1 MGLIFLRGEKVALEN
16 TPHNFS
22 LSSKCENVHVPA
34 FQVFHTHGEKLD
46 KSEDRQDLVE
56 SLEEEE
62 DSALERNL
70 KDAYRQTFDLVDA
83 DKSGTLDRDELM
95 AWFDLCGS
103 EIDLSKVIE
112 VLLSEGELTRE
123 KFATLMCT
131 SAKDSR
137 RDYDVDG
144 KKYGGHH

>member
-1 MGLIFLRGEKVALEN
+1 MCRTHHF
-16 TPHNFS
+16 TSFS
-22 LSSKCENVHVPA
+22 LSPKCENGHVSA
-34 FQVFHTHGEKLD
+34 FPQVFHTHGEKLD
-46 KSEDRQDLVE
+46 KSEDRKDLVE
-56 SLEEEE
+56 NLEEEE
-62 DSALERNL
+62 NSDLERNL

-83 DKSGTLDRDELM
+83 DKSGTLDRGELM

-103 EIDLSKVIE
+103 ELDLSKVIE
-112 VLLSEGELTRE
+112 VLLAEGELTRE

>member
-22 LSSKCENVHVPA
+22 LSSKCENVHVLV